1 MTNEDRDL
9 FIARKLDEG
18 MSLSDVQKA
27 LADECGVRMTYLDLR
42 LLAADLEVDWKK
54 HDKVVEEVKPED
66 VDLSKAAEPEA
77 GGTKISVSKLVRPG
91 AAISGDVEFAS
102 GAKAD
107 WYVDNQGRLGL
118 NPGKD
123 SSQPTEDDL
132 LEFQTALQ
140 QKLSGGGV

>member
-1 MTNEDRDL
+1 MTNEDRDR
-9 FIARKLDEG
+9 FIACKLDEG

-27 LADECGVRMTYLDLR
+27 LADECGVRMTYLALR
-42 LLAADLEVDWKK
+42 MLAADLDVDWKK
-54 HDKVVEEVKPED
+54 HDKVVEKPKAED
-66 VDLSKAAEPEA
+66 TDLSKAPEPET

-107 WYVDNQGRLGL
+107 WYVDNQSRLGL
-118 NPGKD
+118 NPAEG

-132 LEFQTALQ
+132 REFQTALQ
-140 QKLSGGGV
+140 QKLAGGGV